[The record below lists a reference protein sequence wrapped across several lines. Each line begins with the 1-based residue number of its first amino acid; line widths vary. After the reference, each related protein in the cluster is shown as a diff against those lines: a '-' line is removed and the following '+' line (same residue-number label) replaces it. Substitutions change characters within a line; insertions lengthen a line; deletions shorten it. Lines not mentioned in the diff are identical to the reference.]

1 MRSFSAFRAKKP
13 LHTGVRTGCHYLV
26 SLSVCVHVCVTIA
39 VFTDC
44 ESCTRLISTHPGSM
58 EASERGLTRGARFV
72 AVCLGVVAVAALM
85 WVSWCVFGGA
95 KFFLYFQETTSSSSY
110 TRGSQSR
117 LGEAAP
123 TASQPAH
130 RELAPTYPHQVN
142 RLVCSTELRPG
153 GRESMRAKIINVM
166 KRKGKSTCTSDVS
179 WSFRTKCKIQNM
191 ADPPVGRRD
200 QLLSLVLDIS
210 VHPVYVFLIRTY
222 YTHGI
227 TCEGIQYGYQQ
238 NCPQNNLL

>member
-142 RLVCSTELRPG
+142 RFCLLY
-153 GRESMRAKIINVM
+153 
-166 KRKGKSTCTSDVS
+166 TSPS
-179 WSFRTKCKIQNM
+179 
-191 ADPPVGRRD
+191 PRD
-200 QLLSLVLDIS
+200 
-210 VHPVYVFLIRTY
+210 
-222 YTHGI
+222 
-227 TCEGIQYGYQQ
+227 
-238 NCPQNNLL
+238 